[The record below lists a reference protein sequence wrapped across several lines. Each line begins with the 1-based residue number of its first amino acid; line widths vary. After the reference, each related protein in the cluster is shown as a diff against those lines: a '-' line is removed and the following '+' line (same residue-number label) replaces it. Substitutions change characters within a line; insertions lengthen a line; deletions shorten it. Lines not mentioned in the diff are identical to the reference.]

1 MDQVEIDGSGRNR
14 WIREKSMDQRAI
26 EGVIDGILAIDQ
38 RALQEAMDQD
48 AIVSKRWI
56 REQSTV
62 IWVLQALDE
71 IAIEGA
77 MEMNQG

>member
-56 REQSTV
+56 RMQS
-62 IWVLQALDE
+62 
-71 IAIEGA
+71 
-77 MEMNQG
+77 

>member
-1 MDQVEIDGSGRNR
+1 
-14 WIREKSMDQRAI
+14 MDQRAI